1 MRTAVAF
8 GVTCY
13 RVAEALKEECH
24 VCRPFNNI
32 ETFNRLIRNKIQTV
46 KLRNGNRIT
55 PNQARRAEGYRELRT
70 AMRVNTLPLCG
81 LCCFPTT
88 YMISDPHPA
97 STRDPN
103 QLVSTP
109 NPKAIYSCSIFK
121 IGTFLKEG
129 EELNFSA
136 PALFHACIPANM
148 LPASLIPVEHSIYGT
163 MEYTHAIHTS
173 PFFHSSLMALWRG
186 CGIPFQHAWPPV

>member
-13 RVAEALKEECH
+13 RVAEALKEDCH

-70 AMRVNTLPLCG
+70 AMRVNTLPLHG
-81 LCCFPTT
+81 LCYFPMTH
-88 YMISDPHPA
+88 MISDPHPA
-97 STRDPN
+97 PTRNPN
-103 QLVSTP
+103 QLIFTL
-109 NPKAIYSCSIFK
+109 NPKAIYPCSISKFR
-121 IGTFLKEG
+121 
-129 EELNFSA
+129 
-136 PALFHACIPANM
+136 M
-148 LPASLIPVEHSIYGT
+148 
-163 MEYTHAIHTS
+163 
-173 PFFHSSLMALWRG
+173 FF
-186 CGIPFQHAWPPV
+186 